1 MGGVAF
7 VEDAGHD
14 QDPLML
20 VMWPVTPLALSL
32 LKWKLSSVT
41 LPSSCELTTHHPEA
55 SVGNLPSMSSSWHQ
69 K

>member
-20 VMWPVTPLALSL
+20 VMWPMTPLALSL
-32 LKWKLSSVT
+32 LKWKLS
-41 LPSSCELTTHHPEA
+41 CHPA
-55 SVGNLPSMSSSWHQ
+55 LIL
-69 K
+69 